1 MTFDI
6 RLAGPEDIVSYR
18 AAMTLFGR
26 AFEDPGTYHDAPP
39 PDAYV
44 RELLARDT
52 FILLTAEENGR
63 VVGALAAY
71 ILPKFEQVR
80 AEVYIYDLAVDAD
93 YRRRGIATALI
104 ESLKVEAAGRNAW
117 VIYVQADYG
126 DDPAIALYAKV
137 GVREDVMHFDIVVK
151 DIGKY

>member
-26 AFEDPGTYHDAPP
+26 AFEDQGTYHDAPP

>member
-6 RLAGPEDIVSYR
+6 RLAGPEDVVSYR

-26 AFEDPGTYHDAPP
+26 VFADPETYHDAPP

-52 FILLTAEENGR
+52 FILLTAEGDGR

-71 ILPKFEQVR
+71 VLPKFEQAR

-93 YRRRGIATALI
+93 HRRQGIATALI
-104 ESLKVEAAGRNAW
+104 DRLKVEAAARNAW

-126 DDPAIALYAKV
+126 DDPAIALYAKA
-137 GVREDVMHFDIVVK
+137 GVREDVMHFDIMVK